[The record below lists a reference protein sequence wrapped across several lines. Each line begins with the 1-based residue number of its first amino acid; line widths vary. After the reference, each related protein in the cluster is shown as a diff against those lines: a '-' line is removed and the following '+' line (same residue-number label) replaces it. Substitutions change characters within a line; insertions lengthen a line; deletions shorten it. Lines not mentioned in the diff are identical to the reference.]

1 MNIWKVFYYYLREKR
16 LLVLV
21 DNFIW
26 FSSSCSNFIDYSIG
40 INWGVCSVWK
50 KFNILINRYEK
61 MMKGLNCWVNLL
73 IKVVLGVYLL
83 GEV

>member
-1 MNIWKVFYYYLREKR
+1 MIILFGLVVDVVIL
-16 LLVLV
+16 LIIVLVL
-21 DNFIW
+21 
-26 FSSSCSNFIDYSIG
+26 IG
-40 INWGVCSVWK
+40 VYVVFEKNYIN
-50 KFNILINRYEK
+50 LINRYEK